1 MDLVFHKA
9 HRGVDSL
16 NFPLKITKK
25 KIERIYVMGEHHRW
39 DLFKEEIINSIKN
52 RETGTSLAVQ

>member
-1 MDLVFHKA
+1 
-9 HRGVDSL
+9 
-16 NFPLKITKK
+16 
-25 KIERIYVMGEHHRW
+25 MGEHHRW